1 MITTATTIDAAS
13 TSSQRPGLVGG
24 ADTEFAAPSS
34 SAGPVVVAAMA
45 GLAAPIAIVSDVV
58 TPQVA
63 EAASYTDI
71 SVCFT
76 NSYTLYYQMH
86 TGPLGGVPTQVQYH
100 NGTNWVTW
108 GIVSTD
114 RNGCVSERVP
124 DGWSWRFLVKHNIGG
139 SPPYCCAKWFVGAT
153 AADYAG
159 PYYTWNFGT
168 VSVAGP
174 LPRLPVGW

>member
-13 TSSQRPGLVGG
+13 SEFPKAGFGRRRGHRVCRSILKRGLV
-24 ADTEFAAPSS
+24 A
-34 SAGPVVVAAMA
+34 VAAMA

-108 GIVSTD
+108 SIVSTD

-153 AADYAG
+153 AAHYAG